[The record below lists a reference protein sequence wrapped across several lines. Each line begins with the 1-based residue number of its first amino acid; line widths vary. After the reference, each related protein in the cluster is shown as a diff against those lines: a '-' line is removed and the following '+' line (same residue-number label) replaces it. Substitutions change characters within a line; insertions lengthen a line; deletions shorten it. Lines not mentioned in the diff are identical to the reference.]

1 MGLGQERGDNAP
13 AHRAKLTK
21 TCIKELNLKDLG
33 HPAQSP
39 DLNPIENVWAEM
51 KRELN
56 RKPAT
61 SVDDLKLVMKY
72 WSSPLVPDH
81 LMSTRAAF
89 LTNLAYFFVFAAAP
103 TLTNKY

>member
-1 MGLGQERGDNAP
+1 MGYRDDDEDNAP

-81 LMSTRAAF
+81 VGVCPKVLG
-89 LTNLAYFFVFAAAP
+89 
-103 TLTNKY
+103 